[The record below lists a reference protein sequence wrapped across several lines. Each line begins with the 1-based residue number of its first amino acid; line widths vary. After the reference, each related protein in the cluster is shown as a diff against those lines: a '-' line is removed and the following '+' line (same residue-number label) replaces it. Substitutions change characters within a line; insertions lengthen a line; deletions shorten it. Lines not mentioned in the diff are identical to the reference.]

1 MDGIQRITLIYKRA
15 RRAFLLITSLFT
27 GTFGVPFHRTVPSNG
42 STTIL
47 IPILHIH
54 GITNAYP
61 IHNITQGNRHDN
73 CLRLSAWI
81 VKW

>member
-1 MDGIQRITLIYKRA
+1 MDGIQRIITLIYKRA
-15 RRAFLLITSLFT
+15 RRAFLLITSLST

-61 IHNITQGNRHDN
+61 VQYNTR
-73 CLRLSAWI
+73 
-81 VKW
+81 